1 LRLNDVE
8 RTHLGN
14 LVRPTGT
21 RPTPV
26 PVRQTVLTLLD
37 LLDNVPAFVLGRR
50 ADVLAYNRLADAVC
64 GFGNRDER
72 NIARQVFLNPDSH
85 LFYPE
90 WDVVTAETVAH
101 LRLDAGRHP
110 DDPKLAELVGEL
122 SIKSDTFRRLW
133 SSHDVKE
140 KTFGRK
146 LIHHDLVG
154 ELELAW
160 ESMDVPGAVGQQL
173 VTYIAEP
180 GSATAEKIAV
190 LASWTA
196 KAQEPGRLS
205 SRQS

>member
-1 LRLNDVE
+1 
-8 RTHLGN
+8 
-14 LVRPTGT
+14 
-21 RPTPV
+21 
-26 PVRQTVLTLLD
+26 
-37 LLDNVPAFVLGRR
+37 VPAFVLGRR
-50 ADVLAYNRLADAVC
+50 AEVLAFNRLADAVC
-64 GFGNRDER
+64 GFANRTER
-72 NIARQVFLNPDSH
+72 NLARQVFLHPDAH

-90 WDVVTAETVAH
+90 WDVVAAEMVAH

-122 SIKSDTFRRLW
+122 SIKSDMFRRLW

-160 ESMDVPGAVGQQL
+160 ESMDLPGVVGQQL

-196 KAQEPGRLS
+196 KAQEPGQLN
-205 SRQS
+205 SRQT